1 MAEAR
6 TIAFARKGD
15 EGQIAP
21 TEPGERRKAFRK
33 WSDTRVKLVA
43 RPERRNTK
51 SDFPLESRGR
61 FAYRSPMKFAPL
73 VVLLF
78 LSGLLSARETLIDNT
93 GTVENPKPTWET
105 QRQART
111 FSLLIPAPRGQ
122 IADRHGRPLAQSRL
136 SYNLAINFPTPL
148 DWTDSKILAFAKQQI
163 AIAAGLINRDIRISD
178 STILNHYKNR
188 GVLPLDIAEDL
199 LPRELSAVQRGMP
212 PNQILRQT
220 YVRFYPNGPLAA
232 HIIGYTGPQ
241 APLSLRPI
249 ENNDLIFPESEG
261 REGIEQIFDRELRG
275 QPGLLQI
282 TFGADGK
289 KVSERVARQ
298 PVPGNN
304 IITTLDLDLQQICE
318 EVLSK
323 NTKRGAITVTDP
335 NNGEILSLASWPTF
349 NPNDFVPSVKPSVF
363 KAYSSDP
370 SNPLLPRA
378 FRSAYPPGSTF
389 KAFVGF
395 AGLESGR
402 INTRETF
409 PCPTSFAVGNHVFR
423 NWKKEDAGRLN
434 FRQALTQSCNTW
446 FYQAGLKIGAEPII
460 DFSKRLGLG
469 RRTGIP
475 LRSEASGNIPDDDYM
490 LRVHKRTIKGG
501 DIANISIG
509 QGDILISPLQMAQA
523 MGVLANGGT
532 LHQARLI
539 LQVQNI
545 ANQVV
550 AAYPDRIRAEIP
562 VSPEIREEMRRAMVA
577 VTSDG
582 MGTASRARVKGIEV
596 AGKTGTAQW
605 GPTDRQRIAAWFAG
619 FLPADNP
626 QYAFAAVYESEPN
639 AKAGGGSHAAPLIGQ
654 VFKEVYKRKANPVE
668 SPESAPAAVRAA
680 LPAND
685 APAAPSPE
693 TAAEPAAVDSAN
705 GSQPALD
712 ESN

>member
-1 MAEAR
+1 MWN
-6 TIAFARKGD
+6 
-15 EGQIAP
+15 
-21 TEPGERRKAFRK
+21 KA
-33 WSDTRVKLVA
+33 
-43 RPERRNTK
+43 RNTK

-61 FAYRSPMKFAPL
+61 FAYRAAMKFAPL
-73 VVLLF
+73 VVLLL
-78 LSGLLSARETLIDNT
+78 LSGWLSARETLIDNT

-122 IADRHGRPLAQSRL
+122 ITDRHGRPLAQSRL

-148 DWTDSKILAFAKQQI
+148 DWTDSKILSFAKQQI
-163 AIAAGLINRDIRISD
+163 AISSGLINRDIKISD

-199 LPRELSAVQRGMP
+199 LPRELNALQRAMP

-220 YVRFYPNGPLAA
+220 YVRFYPNGPLAG

-282 TFGADGK
+282 TFGVDGK

-304 IITTLDLDLQQICE
+304 IITTIDLDLQQISE

-323 NTKRGAITVTDP
+323 NTKRGAISVTDP
-335 NNGEILSLASWPTF
+335 NNGEILALASWPTF
-349 NPNDFVPSVKPSVF
+349 NPNDFVPSVKPSVYN
-363 KAYSSDP
+363 ALSNDP

-395 AGLESGR
+395 AGLETGR
-402 INTRETF
+402 INARETF
-409 PCPTSFAVGNHVFR
+409 SCPTAFAVGNHVFR

-460 DFSKRLGLG
+460 EYAKRLGLG

-501 DIANISIG
+501 DVANISIG

-523 MGVLANGGT
+523 MSVLANGGV
-532 LHQARLI
+532 LHQARLV

-545 ANQVV
+545 ANQVI
-550 AAYPDRIRAEIP
+550 AAYPDRIRDEIP
-562 VSPEIREEMRRAMVA
+562 VTPEIREELRRAMVA

-626 QYAFAAVYESEPN
+626 QYSFAALYEGEPN
-639 AKAGGGSHAAPLIGQ
+639 VKAGGGSHAAPLIGQ
-654 VFKEVYKRKANPVE
+654 VFKELYKRKEKPADG
-668 SPESAPAAVRAA
+668 SQAAPTAVRAA
-680 LPAND
+680 IPVKEEPP
-685 APAAPSPE
+685 APAPVAPVEAPAVEPE
-693 TAAEPAAVDSAN
+693 TAA
-705 GSQPALD
+705 QPELD